1 MRPTCSF
8 GNSALEAFTCFF
20 SSAILVSC
28 NLPPH
33 LYLSQ
38 LLSLSST
45 RLPFTLRTGNI
56 IMSPSTVP
64 FPGGGWHTLPCW
76 TQEWLCHKLC
86 PKTCDCRWCRL
97 HPAKDFQIR
106 ARFITSFSSPW
117 WHSRKQLIWK
127 PGPRGQTREIGWG
140 QAYLPS
146 QGKELFSL
154 DSSYMI
160 RPSMTKHNFFL
171 SFLIPLSSYWES
183 PVKCWVNW
191 RQQDTLM
198 LSKSGES
205 SVIVM
210 TVTDFS

>member
-33 LYLSQ
+33 LYLYQ

-45 RLPFTLRTGNI
+45 HLPFTLKTGNI
-56 IMSPSTVP
+56 ITSPSAMP
-64 FPGGGWHTLPCW
+64 FPAGGWHTLPCW
-76 TQEWLCHKLC
+76 TEEWLCHKLC

-97 HPAKDFQIR
+97 HHAKDFQVR
-106 ARFITSFSSPW
+106 AWFITSFSSPW
-117 WHSRKQLIWK
+117 WHSRKKLIWK

-140 QAYLPS
+140 QAYLLS

-191 RQQDTLM
+191 R
-198 LSKSGES
+198 
-205 SVIVM
+205 
-210 TVTDFS
+210 